1 MFDKEKNFKERLKF
15 LNNCKKFSNLT
26 PVAFLRNTKN
36 LKSEID
42 NIIKLKYRFVKI
54 HPRKLKINYQ
64 NIKFYKKVFLKLKK
78 KTNII
83 ILWCTFDGWTNQA
96 NELNQIEVLS
106 KLINLAPKNKIIL
119 MHGGGPN
126 LLKFYEK
133 FRFLNNVY
141 IDLSYTLLHY
151 QKTSLEKDII
161 FLMRNFDKRLTIG
174 SDFPEFK
181 LNDLVKIS
189 KKYSIKSKISEIKR
203 KNIFSNN
210 LKKLI
215 HEKL

>member
-1 MFDKEKNFKERLKF
+1 
-15 LNNCKKFSNLT
+15 
-26 PVAFLRNTKN
+26 
-36 LKSEID
+36 
-42 NIIKLKYRFVKI
+42 
-54 HPRKLKINYQ
+54 
-64 NIKFYKKVFLKLKK
+64 
-78 KTNII
+78 
-83 ILWCTFDGWTNQA
+83 
-96 NELNQIEVLS
+96 
-106 KLINLAPKNKIIL
+106 

-189 KKYSIKSKISEIKR
+189 KKYFIKSKISEIKR